1 MIDSLLCALVSA
13 LSWVFCRLPPSVCV
27 AVGTGVGQFA
37 SVLQPKR
44 ARIGYLNLKAAYG
57 DRLSPPEAK
66 RLVRRVFGQMGAGIV
81 EMLRLPAIDAAY
93 VDRYIT
99 IVGRSHIDDA
109 VASGRPVMFLTGHF
123 GNWELTSVIAAFIG
137 VPIVALARAQRH
149 FPKLYHLLI
158 SFRESKG
165 CRVVHKG
172 DAVRQLLRA
181 LRRRELVGV
190 VGDQAS
196 RQGIPVEF
204 FGRPAFFATGP
215 FELARLSGAVILPA
229 FLHRVRGP
237 FHRLVIGP
245 PFDLSTVPVAAP
257 QPAGVSSAQSHKEAV
272 VRFGIEWFA
281 RLLTRHIEEDPS
293 QWLWLHKRWKHT
305 PARRV
310 LVLSDGK
317 LGHVKQSL
325 TVCQALK
332 DESAQLTAQTVEVR
346 YRTRLSRGL
355 ALAWAWLVPA
365 GIGRL
370 WCLRVTLEPACFQRL
385 ACTYA
390 DLIISCGSSTAPV
403 NLLLAAENRAKSV
416 VLMNPRPLPLRR
428 FTLAFVP
435 AHDGVA
441 KRPNVVSTLGA
452 LSVATSEEL
461 RTAAE
466 HLRTHP
472 RFRSQAMGSGRRPV
486 IAVLLGGDTPEY
498 VLTQDFAD
506 SLMRQVLGACEAL
519 ESSCLLTTSR
529 RTPPSLEPWLAAS
542 VGAHPR
548 CALLLLASR
557 DQLNGTLAG
566 MIGLARVVVV
576 TGESVSMVSEACAS
590 GRRVVVVE
598 PPVKSSR
605 LTRTKSRRFLDQ
617 LVTQG
622 YVDRRPVSEV
632 GEAIH
637 RALRESG
644 TAPRLDSYASVREAV
659 KRLL

>member
-1 MIDSLLCALVSA
+1 MIDSLLCALVKA

-27 AVGTGVGQFA
+27 AVGTGFGQLA
-37 SVLQPKR
+37 YVLQPKR

-57 DRLSPPEAK
+57 ERLSPAEAK
-66 RLVRRVFGQMGAGIV
+66 RIVRRVFGHMGAGVV

-93 VDRYIT
+93 LDRYIA
-99 IVGRSHIDDA
+99 IEGLPHLHGA

-123 GNWELTSVIAAFIG
+123 GNWELTSVVATLIG
-137 VPIVALARAQRH
+137 FPIVALARVQRD
-149 FPKLYHLLI
+149 FPKLYRLLI

-172 DAVRQLLRA
+172 EAVRKLLQA

-215 FELARLSGAVILPA
+215 FDLARLSGAVIVPA
-229 FLHRVRGP
+229 FIHRVRGP
-237 FHRLVIGP
+237 SHRIVVEP
-245 PFDLSTVPVAAP
+245 PLDLSAVPPAASP
-257 QPAGVSSAQSHKEAV
+257 PDGVSSTQSRNEVV

-281 RLLTRHIEEDPS
+281 RLLARHIEEDPA

-305 PARRV
+305 PAHRA

-332 DESAQLTAQTVEVR
+332 DASAQLTEKVVEVR
-346 YRTRLSRGL
+346 YRNRLSRGI
-355 ALAWAWLVPA
+355 ALAWAWLVPVE
-365 GIGRL
+365 IGRL
-370 WCLRVTLEPACFQRL
+370 WCLRMTLEPTCFTQL
-385 ACTYA
+385 ACAYA
-390 DLIISCGSSTAPV
+390 DVIISCGASTAPV

-441 KRPNVVSTLGA
+441 KQPNVVSTLGA
-452 LSVATSEEL
+452 LSVATPEAL
-461 RTAAE
+461 RASAE
-466 HLRTHP
+466 HLQMHP
-472 RFRSQAMGSGRRPV
+472 RFRPQRMASSRQPV

-498 VLTQDFAD
+498 VITREFVE
-506 SLMRQVLGACEAL
+506 SLMEQVLAACETL
-519 ESSCLLTTSR
+519 EGSCLLTTSR
-529 RTPPSLEPWLAAS
+529 RTPPSLEPWLAES

-598 PPVKSSR
+598 PPLKSSR
-605 LTRTKSRRFLDQ
+605 LIRTKSRRFLDQ
-617 LVTQG
+617 LVEQG
-622 YVDRRPVSEV
+622 YVERRPVSEV
-632 GEAIH
+632 SEAIH
-637 RALRESG
+637 RALRDLNP
-644 TAPRLDSYASVREAV
+644 APRLDSYASVREAV